1 LGKLGVWSR
10 DKRALSPIF
19 ATVLL
24 AAIILIFGTVAYYY
38 ASNITS
44 TATNNYVSTLTDSQ
58 QAMSERLGFE
68 NVVYTPSQLS
78 PSTPATLTV
87 YIINCGSANNVKI
100 NSVFVY
106 DASHTIVGV
115 YSGTP
120 NPISVLQ
127 PLDGGTPTPTP
138 ITGNNLNVG
147 QEGYFTVTMTGPSL
161 TSGSIYTIHLV
172 TKSGSYFDYDFA
184 P

>member
-1 LGKLGVWSR
+1 MGKLGVWSR

-24 AAIILIFGTVAYYY
+24 ASIIIVFGSAAYYY
-38 ASNITS
+38 TSNITS
-44 TATNNYVSTLTDSQ
+44 NATNDYVNTLMDSQ
-58 QAMSERLGFE
+58 QAMSERIGFE
-68 NVVYTPSQLS
+68 NVVYTSS
-78 PSTPATLTV
+78 PARLTI

-106 DASHTIVGV
+106 DANHTIVGV
-115 YSGTP
+115 YSGSP

-127 PLDGGTPTPTP
+127 PIDGGTPAPTP
-138 ITGNNLNVG
+138 ITGNNLNAG
-147 QEGYFTVTMTGPSL
+147 QEGYFTVTMAGPSL